1 MSKKQNILVIG
12 ASGALGS
19 AIVKALN
26 SRGHEVIEAS
36 HSKAEYSV
44 DTTNSDSITTLFE
57 EAAKKYEQLDAV
69 VVAAGSAPFGD
80 LQNSSYDDM
89 YAAINGKG
97 LSQLDVVRIGQK
109 YVKETGS
116 FTLITG
122 ILTDVPLQNSSFAA
136 AANGMVKAF
145 VNTAAANISQRIN
158 VVSPNV
164 LTESMSKYAD
174 TFTGFIPVDAAEAAQ
189 YYVRSVEGIE
199 TGKCFNVGY

>member
-1 MSKKQNILVIG
+1 MNKKQNILVIG

-26 SRGHEVIEAS
+26 AREHEVIEAS
-36 HSKAEYSV
+36 HSKSKYSV
-44 DTTNSDSITTLFE
+44 DTSDSNSITKLFE
-57 EAAKKYEQLDAV
+57 EVTKKYERLDAV
-69 VVAAGSAPFGD
+69 IIAAGSAPFGD
-80 LQNSSYDDM
+80 FQNSSYDDM

-97 LSQLDVVRIGQK
+97 ISQLDVVRIGQK
-109 YVKETGS
+109 YVAETGS

-164 LTESMSKYAD
+164 LTESMDKYAD
-174 TFTGFIPVDAAEAAQ
+174 TFTGFIPVNAAEAAQ